1 VGLHRIGPAEYA
13 EWADLWLHPLIS
25 LQLADGGIPKLPND
39 AFPTGPHAVGDDP
52 MPYIELTKKE
62 EQKSIYECTATV
74 AAIVLMTEPGAYWG
88 LPIKPS
94 GSLPNKEA
102 FDAGKRAITSRDYP
116 TAYANF
122 ATVLPPGDN
131 LELVSQARI
140 HMRELQIELC
150 PDRAERRKRARKIAS
165 FSAEKRAKGEI
176 AIYAKAV
183 KLAASRAKK
192 KPPPPPRAPR
202 KGSVVK
208 IDKLLVGKI
217 EILAKN
223 GGIPTKLLKLRL
235 SRAKLALKGANSADN
250 TITLGASGSVRDIK
264 MSDLHYID
272 RASLSALL
280 NEKEPEN
287 KGLYGVTAFYLECCG
302 ETKMAATY
310 YEKAGEEM
318 KVKFGALFESGE

>member
-1 VGLHRIGPAEYA
+1 
-13 EWADLWLHPLIS
+13 
-25 LQLADGGIPKLPND
+25 
-39 AFPTGPHAVGDDP
+39 
-52 MPYIELTKKE
+52 
-62 EQKSIYECTATV
+62 
-74 AAIVLMTEPGAYWG
+74 
-88 LPIKPS
+88 
-94 GSLPNKEA
+94 
-102 FDAGKRAITSRDYP
+102 
-116 TAYANF
+116 
-122 ATVLPPGDN
+122 
-131 LELVSQARI
+131 
-140 HMRELQIELC
+140 MRELQIELC

-183 KLAASRAKK
+183 KLAASRTKK
-192 KPPPPPRAPR
+192 MPPPPPPPRAPR

-217 EILAKN
+217 EKLAKN

-235 SRAKLALKGANSADN
+235 SRAKLALKGASSADN

-310 YEKAGEEM
+310 YEKAGKEM
-318 KVKFGALFESGE
+318 KVKFGALFESEK